1 MLAFV
6 VAAALA
12 PCAPDTPPAL
22 TLTGIPPVAIPGRS
36 YEASLIGDGPVD
48 ESAGSDIAVTD
59 SSGRGWSAH
68 YEFARGVTQAFS
80 VGIARAPFTVSA
92 TWTEPV
98 ADGTTCTRT
107 VQTPLPIER
116 RILAVV
122 HCRRGAAAATGCA
135 SPHCAGRAGTRTSRS
150 GAAGS
155 RAATRRSRSRRRARV
170 TRSTASST
178 RVPRSVGGPARSSAC
193 RSPARWRASRST
205 RSCRSRPGW
214 GRQARC
220 ARRSIPG

>member
-122 HCRRGAAAATGCA
+122 HCRRGALEPRNGLVLRCGGDRLRLTALRWKGWNANVTVGRGRL
-135 SPHCAGRAGTRTSRS
+135 AGRDATVTLSAPRACDTLNGFIYTRAKVSWGTRTLK
-150 GAAGS
+150 
-155 RAATRRSRSRRRARV
+155 
-170 TRSTASST
+170 
-178 RVPRSVGGPARSSAC
+178 RVPIAC
-193 RSPARWRASRST
+193 PLE
-205 RSCRSRPGW
+205 G
-214 GRQARC
+214 
-220 ARRSIPG
+220 